1 MLTLKRAREYLRYEP
16 ITGKLFW
23 RKNKRPARAG
33 TEAGHVRQRP
43 TLKYRLVRID
53 GKAYRAHRLIWFL
66 TFGTWPKKEMD
77 HYDGNGL
84 NNRLLNL
91 HEVTSQENHQNQRM
105 RADNTSGVT
114 GAHWS
119 KRARK
124 WETRIKV
131 AGRDIYLGCFNNLQ
145 DAAMVRERANIKYGF
160 TARHGKRDDG

>member
-66 TFGTWPKKEMD
+66 TFGTWPKEMD
-77 HYDGNGL
+77 HRNGNGL
-84 NNRLLNL
+84 DNRLLNL
-91 HEVTSQENHQNQRM
+91 HEVTSQENHHNQKM
-105 RADNTSGVT
+105 RACNTSGVT
-114 GAHWS
+114 GVYWYKS
-119 KRARK
+119 TQK
-124 WETRIKV
+124 WYAQIGV
-131 AGRDIYLGCFNNLQ
+131 AGKKIYLGYFNNLQ
-145 DAAMVRERANIKYGF
+145 DAAAAREKANVKYGF